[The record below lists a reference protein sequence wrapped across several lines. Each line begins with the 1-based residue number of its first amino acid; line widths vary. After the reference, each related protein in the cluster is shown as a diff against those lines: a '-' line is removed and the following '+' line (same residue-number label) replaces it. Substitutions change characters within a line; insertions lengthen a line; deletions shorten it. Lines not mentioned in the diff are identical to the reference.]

1 MSGSESPSAAERE
14 LAEQFLAALGE
25 VARTGSAEPVYPFLT
40 EDVDWVPRALKG
52 IAEIRE
58 RASWTSAPDDLD
70 FEFELGEIRA
80 LGDGLIVT
88 EVRQLYLMKATGEVV
103 STRNRRIELTIRDG
117 KISRFDMQ
125 IVG

>member
-1 MSGSESPSAAERE
+1 MSGSESPNADERE
-14 LAEQFLAALGE
+14 LVEQFLTAFGE
-25 VARTGSAEPVYPFLT
+25 VARTGSPEPVYPFLT

-58 RASWTSAPDDLD
+58 RTNWTSAPDDLD

-80 LGDGLIVT
+80 LGDGRIVT
-88 EVRQLYLMKATGEVV
+88 EVRQLYRMKATGELV
-103 STRNRRIELTIRDG
+103 STRNRRIELTIREG